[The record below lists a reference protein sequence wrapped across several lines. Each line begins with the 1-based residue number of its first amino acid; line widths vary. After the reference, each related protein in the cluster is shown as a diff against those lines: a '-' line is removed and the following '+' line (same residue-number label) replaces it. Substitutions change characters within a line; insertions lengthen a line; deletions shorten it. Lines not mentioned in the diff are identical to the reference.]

1 MSKGYKEYL
10 KFKNGSP
17 LTRREAILAQCFQ
30 CNGPG
35 EGGEDCKGHDCPLY
49 QYMPH
54 RAGSAKRANK
64 MTEEQRRLV
73 GERLRR
79 GKEAKK
85 ASEAA

>member
-1 MSKGYKEYL
+1 MSKGYKEYM
-10 KFKNGSP
+10 KFKNGDS

-54 RAGSAKRANK
+54 RAGRTKKPLS
-64 MTEEQRRLV
+64 EEQRRQLS
-73 GERLRR
+73 ERLKKGR
-79 GKEAKK
+79 EAKK
-85 ASEAA
+85 AGEAA